1 MAKLTNTK
9 PKTTSKTKKQAPKTP
24 AKTSLAKNAES
35 KSIKEKRAEFKALAT
50 KIKEYNKA
58 QKDQKNPS
66 NPTPSTPSTK
76 PSRPLFE
83 SLFIIILLAL
93 LLFWLGSAFY
103 RAYKPKPQIL
113 QGQIAAREYSVSS
126 KLPGRIENLHVK
138 KGDMIK
144 KGQLIYQIQSPELD
158 AKYTQ
163 AKAGYEIAK
172 AMNEETHAGSRKE
185 SITSTEDVWRSAQ
198 AMSDLAHKTY
208 ERIEELYKSGV
219 VSLQRRDEALAAYK
233 SAKHNEN
240 AAYQQYQIAL
250 AGAREGTKK
259 ASSERQVVAQGQ
271 VDEVEAFLQDAYA
284 YTPISGEVSNV
295 LLHNGELSPSGF
307 PVVMV
312 VDMDDIWVRLPVSE
326 QYLSRFAKGSIFKA
340 YIPALKVYAKF
351 KVSYISAMG
360 EFATWKA
367 TNATRG
373 YDMKT
378 YEIEAH
384 PISKIKNLR
393 SGMSVLVKLD

>member
-1 MAKLTNTK
+1 MAKLTKTTQSKNTLK
-9 PKTTSKTKKQAPKTP
+9 TPKTKTKEPLL
-24 AKTSLAKNAES
+24 SES
-35 KSIKEKRAEFKALAT
+35 KKSMKEKRAEFKALAT
-50 KIKEYNKA
+50 KIKEHNKNKQDIA
-58 QKDQKNPS
+58 SNPS
-66 NPTPSTPSTK
+66 NTPPSK
-76 PSRPLFE
+76 SRSIFE
-83 SLFIIILLAL
+83 SFFILILTVS

-103 RAYKPKPQIL
+103 RAYKPKPQML
-113 QGQIAAREYSVSS
+113 QGQIAAREYSISS
-126 KLPGRIENLHVK
+126 KLPGRIANLHIK
-138 KGDMIK
+138 KGDMVQ

-172 AMNEETHAGSRKE
+172 AINEETHAGSRKE
-185 SITSTEDVWRSAQ
+185 SIASTKDIWRSAQ
-198 AMSDLAHKTY
+198 AMSDLAQKTY
-208 ERIEELYKSGV
+208 ERIEELYKNGV
-219 VSLQRRDEALAAYK
+219 VSLQRRDEALAAYV

-250 AGAREGTKK
+250 LGAREGAKK

-284 YTPISGEVSNV
+284 YAPISGEVSNV

-312 VDMDDIWVRLPVSE
+312 VDMNDIWVRLPVSE
-326 QYLSRFAKGSIFKA
+326 QYLSRFNKGTIFTA
-340 YIPALKVYAKF
+340 YIPALKTYAKF